1 MSLPRAMF
9 SARHSLKKF
18 LARGL
23 GLLAGAAVFAVW
35 WVFKGDPGPVTARH
49 QVQGEIVEVR
59 ECAYRVRLDA
69 GGEVLVAR
77 SFNLEQGRKVT
88 LNVETYAKGEAVHM
102 LADPTGQ

>member
-1 MSLPRAMF
+1 MLSVKRSL
-9 SARHSLKKF
+9 SKF

-23 GLLAGAAVFAVW
+23 GLLAGAAVFALW
-35 WVFKGDPGPVTARH
+35 WVFKGDPGQVTARH

-59 ECAYRVRLDA
+59 ERAYRVRLET

-77 SFNLEQGRKVT
+77 AFNVEQGRKVT
-88 LNVETYAKGEAVHM
+88 LNVETYANGEAVHM